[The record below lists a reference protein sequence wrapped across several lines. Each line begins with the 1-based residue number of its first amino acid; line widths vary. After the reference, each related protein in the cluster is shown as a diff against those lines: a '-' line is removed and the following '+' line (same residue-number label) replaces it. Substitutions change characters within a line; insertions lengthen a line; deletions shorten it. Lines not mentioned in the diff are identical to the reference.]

1 MTPQHDIV
9 EHRHAAEERDVL
21 ERAGDAEHGDLRWAG
36 AGDVLALEDD
46 RAGVGPVEP
55 ADHVEEGSLAGA
67 VWANDRDEPAAAAGE
82 RHTMQRPPRAEMLS
96 SVGNGEL
103 RLA

>member
-1 MTPQHDIV
+1 MRDLFLLRKAPIDKGRQHPGLHPHMTPQHDIV

-67 VWANDRDEPAAAAGE
+67 VWANDRDEPAAADG
-82 RHTMQRPPRAEMLS
+82 
-96 SVGNGEL
+96 
-103 RLA
+103 